1 MTEQERKLAVL
12 IGLDW
17 ADARFGIEH
26 GFCTATEFSG
36 IAFSALSGDSP
47 DQEDVVRLYL
57 AEDEIAKR
65 ELVEQVCE
73 RKGMR
78 GTESSVRKWAFL
90 ELRAIRERN
99 GEQIGKM
106 LDDVEAL
113 YADLN
118 YPPALA
124 RFVRYM
130 PATPEDVA
138 SGNVGEKHL
147 AEKVDEFLEKEKA
160 QLMTGP

>member
-1 MTEQERKLAVL
+1 
-12 IGLDW
+12 
-17 ADARFGIEH
+17 
-26 GFCTATEFSG
+26 
-36 IAFSALSGDSP
+36 
-47 DQEDVVRLYL
+47 
-57 AEDEIAKR
+57 
-65 ELVEQVCE
+65 
-73 RKGMR
+73 MR

-138 SGNVGEKHL
+138 SGNVGETRMVERL
-147 AEKVDEFLEKEKA
+147 DEFLDKEQAELTK
-160 QLMTGP
+160 